1 MAKTKLFLSARVTEK
16 FFSPEEIEQIK
27 QELQTCSKS
36 GFIRKAIKTYL
47 NAETKISS
55 LPNEENPNYSDHL
68 QKLIKLAEE
77 NQSLL
82 LEIKNNK
89 SETTAPSQQEVN
101 QPHSNTYQGQE
112 QEAKMDEALN
122 LLDQF

>member
-16 FFSPEEIEQIK
+16 FFSSEEIKQIK

-55 LPNEENPNYSDHL
+55 LPNEETPNYSEDIET
-68 QKLIKLAEE
+68 LISLVEK

-82 LEIKNNK
+82 LEIKNSK
-89 SETTAPSQQEVN
+89 AKTTAPSQQKSS
-101 QPHSNTYQGQE
+101 QSASNTYQGQE